1 MDSKF
6 GFSIIDNGH
15 HRRETRYYVER
26 IENTDSYTYRIYR
39 WREGHWKEVGN
50 GLVEHCKSIDDFAN
64 TIAIRLGPSD
74 YEWELMDHNAVTY

>member
-6 GFSIIDNGH
+6 GFSIVDNGH

-26 IENTDSYTYRIYR
+26 VAPDTYTYTIYR
-39 WREGHWKEVGN
+39 WRDGAWRECGSGIVD
-50 GLVEHCKSIDDFAN
+50 HCRTMEDFAN

-74 YEWELMDHNAVTY
+74 YEWEPMDHNAVTY